1 MNRPE
6 AEQVAAAVAMIR
18 HDWLQSSLL
27 TFLTRY
33 HMARP
38 ARDVMLALVWCAY
51 DPATDSPGRINQP
64 GPWWDVARLAGA
76 ESSRQPERYTPPT
89 HVVAASPERIRQI
102 REQIAAEHQTQHE
115 APAPKE
121 NSNG

>member
-1 MNRPE
+1 MGGEVNRPE

-18 HDWLQSSLL
+18 PDWLQSSLVRML
-27 TFLTRY
+27 EK
-33 HMARP
+33 HQHRP

-89 HVVAASPERIRQI
+89 QVVAASPERIRQI
-102 REQIAAEHQTQHE
+102 REQAAAEHARSIAETE
-115 APAPKE
+115 
-121 NSNG
+121 S